1 MACLNFLGG
10 WGCSGWLWTHDLS
23 KIMTT
28 ALIGSLLL
36 FPFSD
41 VQWGHLVCYTPTS
54 QTSISSNLFFPFSSF
69 LQTPPGSCV
78 VVGFVWP
85 QHCPVFITPLTGY
98 PGPPRTCAAPRSLQ
112 ECAGACNRLC
122 GGHWVV
128 WLTETSQPHSALAA
142 EWGSAWGGSPNH
154 GRCQIPTVAPHNHS
168 HTGPDIP
175 PGRGDGEGRGAR
187 DVLVESVCAGQ
198 CTDMEKST
206 FNSKQ
211 DSHFFCVISPLWIDF
226 WVSC

>member
-1 MACLNFLGG
+1 MSNININEGTKYEGLFLNKEICWLFFNFLGA
-10 WGCSGWLWTHDLS
+10 WVYSGWIWTRS
-23 KIMTT
+23 IQSCT
-28 ALIGSLLL
+28 S
-36 FPFSD
+36 
-41 VQWGHLVCYTPTS
+41 HLVCYTHTSPTS
-54 QTSISSNLFFPFSSF
+54 IFLKLTLSF
-69 LQTPPGSCV
+69 LLLPPQKFPGSCG

-128 WLTETSQPHSALAA
+128 WLTETSQPHSALGA
-142 EWGSAWGGSPNH
+142 EWGSAWGGSPNY

-175 PGRGDGEGRGAR
+175 PGGKGWGGSGCGGERAR
-187 DVLVESVCAGQ
+187 WAVQRNGK
-198 CTDMEKST
+198 KSY
-206 FNSKQ
+206 NSKQ
-211 DSHFFCVISPLWIDF
+211 DGRFLCHFGTLEWRFS
-226 WVSC
+226 

>member
-1 MACLNFLGG
+1 
-10 WGCSGWLWTHDLS
+10 
-23 KIMTT
+23 MTA

-36 FPFSD
+36 IPFSD

-54 QTSISSNLFFPFSSF
+54 QTSISLNLFFPFSSF
-69 LQTPPGSCV
+69 FQNPPGSCV

-98 PGPPRTCAAPRSLQ
+98 PGPSRTCAAPRSLQ

-175 PGRGDGEGRGAR
+175 PGRGDGEGRGLGVCWWWAS
-187 DVLVESVCAGQ
+187 VLGSAQ
-198 CTDMEKST
+198 KWKSLHLTPNKTDT
-206 FNSKQ
+206 FLRYIATL
-211 DSHFFCVISPLWIDF
+211 DWLFG
-226 WVSC
+226 

>member
-1 MACLNFLGG
+1 ME
-10 WGCSGWLWTHDLS
+10 W
-23 KIMTT
+23 
-28 ALIGSLLL
+28 
-36 FPFSD
+36 P
-41 VQWGHLVCYTPTS
+41 
-54 QTSISSNLFFPFSSF
+54 
-69 LQTPPGSCV
+69 
-78 VVGFVWP
+78 GFVWP

-154 GRCQIPTVAPHNHS
+154 GRCQIPTVALHNHS

-175 PGRGDGEGRGAR
+175 PGRRDGEGVVVVGMCWAERWISLHLTPNKTDPFHAFASPLLLKVAQTWLR
-187 DVLVESVCAGQ
+187 FFFSVC
-198 CTDMEKST
+198 
-206 FNSKQ
+206 
-211 DSHFFCVISPLWIDF
+211 V
-226 WVSC
+226 WVSGSLFDKLLEWNSDSEQQ

>member
-1 MACLNFLGG
+1 ME
-10 WGCSGWLWTHDLS
+10 WL
-23 KIMTT
+23 
-28 ALIGSLLL
+28 
-36 FPFSD
+36 
-41 VQWGHLVCYTPTS
+41 
-54 QTSISSNLFFPFSSF
+54 
-69 LQTPPGSCV
+69 
-78 VVGFVWP
+78 GFVWP

-154 GRCQIPTVAPHNHS
+154 GRCQIPTVALHNHS

-175 PGRGDGEGRGAR
+175 PGRRDGEGVVVVVG
-187 DVLVESVCAGQ
+187 VCMCWAERWISLHLTPNK
-198 CTDMEKST
+198 TDT
-206 FNSKQ
+206 FYA
-211 DSHFFCVISPLWIDF
+211 FTSPLWLNVAQTCLRF
-226 WVSC
+226 FFFFFFSVCVTFR